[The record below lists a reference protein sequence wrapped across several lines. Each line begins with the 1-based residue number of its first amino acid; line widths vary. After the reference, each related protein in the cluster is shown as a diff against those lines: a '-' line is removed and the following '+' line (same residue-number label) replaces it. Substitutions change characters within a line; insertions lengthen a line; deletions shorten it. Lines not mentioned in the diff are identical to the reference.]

1 LINEPLSAEDRN
13 KINQI
18 MKNKEAKPGDKYIHY
33 ENKVVSWGSMQ
44 RHLNLDT
51 TEKVLSKRWINN
63 KEINFYF
70 KKYLAEMDQKRCQE
84 EPE

>member
-1 LINEPLSAEDRN
+1 MNKNGIKLSQLINEPLSAEDSN

-33 ENKVVSWGSMQ
+33 ENDSVSWGSMR

-51 TEKVLSKRWINN
+51 TEKVLSKRWIND
-63 KEINFYF
+63 KVINFYF
-70 KKYLAEMDQKRCQE
+70 KK
-84 EPE
+84 